1 MEDHALTHTD
11 LIRALSDLHAK
22 AEKHAQSLAY
32 YNNEIHLLEHPG
44 DERYATGSQLKL
56 CFD

>member
-1 MEDHALTHTD
+1 MMEDHALTHTD

-32 YNNEIHLLEHPG
+32 YNNEIHLLEQQLAEIQKP
-44 DERYATGSQLKL
+44 DE
-56 CFD
+56 DWE